1 MSSGPPPSS
10 YFSLNVPQCLLP
22 LPHITFLKNSSISLL
37 SSPTSSIFSLFLFFF
52 PDTHARTHAS
62 RVNESH
68 VHSLLR
74 LPPLLC
80 YSLSLSLTAVTH
92 SHMEGIIVMTH
103 SLTPVPG
110 SSTERQRKH
119 SLLTM
124 PLDVRVFKSSKT
136 VKGNMRLLSFF
147 YPLPCAK

>member
-37 SSPTSSIFSLFLFFF
+37 SSPTSSIFSFLFFS
-52 PDTHARTHAS
+52 DTHARTHAS
-62 RVNESH
+62 TVNESH

-74 LPPLLC
+74 LPPLVC
-80 YSLSLSLTAVTH
+80 YSLSLSPTAVTH

-110 SSTERQRKH
+110 SSAERQRKH

-124 PLDVRVFKSSKT
+124 PLHVCVCVCVFKSSKT
-136 VKGNMRLLSFF
+136 VKGNMR
-147 YPLPCAK
+147 PLPCAK